1 MTQPPPP
8 CPLCH
13 PAKETLLWQTPKL
26 RVIAVNDEPG
36 VPAFCRVIWQEHI
49 AEMTDL
55 LPAERQELMEAVFKV
70 EAGMRHILR
79 PSKINLASLGN
90 MVPHLHWHIIA
101 ALKTTPTFPRRF
113 GPPPNI
119 RAHTR
124 CPTAG
129 SKNWPPI
136 CAGRCRTVKLF
147 QSP

>member
-13 PAKETLLWQTPKL
+13 SAKETLLWQTPKL

-70 EAGMRHILR
+70 EAGMCHILR

-101 ALKTTPTFPRRF
+101 RFEDDAHFPAPIWAAPKHTHTHPLPDGWQQKLAAYLR
-113 GPPPNI
+113 GQMPN
-119 RAHTR
+119 
-124 CPTAG
+124 G
-129 SKNWPPI
+129 
-136 CAGRCRTVKLF
+136 
-147 QSP
+147 